1 MQYFS
6 YILSFF
12 SVLSLWLMGNKS
24 IYGMVIGL
32 FSQVLWVIY
41 VIWLGQYGLLIG
53 VFAYTFVH
61 IRNLIKWTKE
71 NKSSIVA

>member
-1 MQYFS
+1 MEYFS

-12 SVLSLWLMGNKS
+12 SVLSIWLMGNKN
-24 IYGMVIGL
+24 IYGILVGL
-32 FSQVLWVIY
+32 FSQILWVIY

-53 VFAYTFVH
+53 VFAYTCVH

-71 NKSSIVA
+71 NK